1 MVPARD
7 AIKAVR
13 SLYLRAL
20 RAIRDY
26 GCRLSRRYRA
36 EDAVTL
42 RGYRH
47 LPVFA
52 ETRLEVTTASVAL
65 DEGVFELDATLDLAI
80 PDAGRRAIEAGLTL
94 ELDYQIEIARVRRYL
109 PDAEVASLQQSY
121 ELSYH
126 ALSQR
131 YLLRNLNTGEQQDFG
146 TLQAS
151 LDRLAEVRGLPL
163 LDSSL
168 LESGSNYEF
177 RVRAELNL
185 RTAPDS
191 LGWLL
196 FWTDDWSA
204 TSEWYAWTL
213 RR

>member
-1 MVPARD
+1 
-7 AIKAVR
+7 
-13 SLYLRAL
+13 
-20 RAIRDY
+20 
-26 GCRLSRRYRA
+26 
-36 EDAVTL
+36 
-42 RGYRH
+42 
-47 LPVFA
+47 VFA
-52 ETRLEVTTASVAL
+52 DTRLEVTTASVAL

-80 PDAGRRAIEAGLTL
+80 PEAGRRAIEAGLTL

-168 LESGSNYEF
+168 LESGSTYEF